1 MHTKEVTTMLTVATA
16 SEGLEIAELVG
27 MIVALVLM
35 AALLVVDLNYIRRSR
50 KLAKELGLPQGQWL
64 RPVKTLLFDPTIEV
78 LVVGVL
84 LGKDMVQN
92 WQHLVV
98 ALIGAVIGLF
108 IGHYRYRIQYV
119 KALPEYTSIVF
130 VRSRAEYTAL
140 ALLALV
146 SIASEQHEIPVVG
159 ALTLLITLGL
169 AIVVFESIARSWFSY
184 RRYTQDV
191 AAHAG

>member
-1 MHTKEVTTMLTVATA
+1 MLTVATA

>member
-1 MHTKEVTTMLTVATA
+1 
-16 SEGLEIAELVG
+16 
-27 MIVALVLM
+27 
-35 AALLVVDLNYIRRSR
+35 
-50 KLAKELGLPQGQWL
+50 
-64 RPVKTLLFDPTIEV
+64 
-78 LVVGVL
+78 
-84 LGKDMVQN
+84 MVQN

>member
-1 MHTKEVTTMLTVATA
+1 
-16 SEGLEIAELVG
+16 
-27 MIVALVLM
+27 
-35 AALLVVDLNYIRRSR
+35 
-50 KLAKELGLPQGQWL
+50 
-64 RPVKTLLFDPTIEV
+64 
-78 LVVGVL
+78 
-84 LGKDMVQN
+84 MVQN

-159 ALTLLITLGL
+159 ALTP
-169 AIVVFESIARSWFSY
+169 A
-184 RRYTQDV
+184 D
-191 AAHAG
+191 HAGPGHRRVRIDCALLVLLPPLHAGRGRARR